1 MNGCPEGL
9 HFPCHDNFIFFGS
22 AERKEMSDSELSDD
36 SFVSS
41 DDEPVQGPQYLS
53 DEDRPAN
60 AQRVR
65 NAYHSKVEMPDS
77 HPDGLVGGR
86 RFLRKNETA
95 YANRPA
101 NDYILPGYA
110 QSNSWLDS
118 SDRFGLL
125 VDDTREV
132 VGTFNDENGN
142 PIARIVESKPPPPDK
157 NYAHMQKGL
166 AYKLNRA
173 QGIDP
178 DARAKSEVEHIANPE
193 DNVYG
198 EATIVEARI
207 KEATAVQARNVFFNR
222 THAQSFADQELARDD
237 IYDGYNIRAPHKA
250 RTPALEHS
258 WRHVLDAP
266 TAPKLPEG
274 LTARRAVHGKARA
287 ERCENAAPYSRQ
299 PHAHQTFEQI
309 DTKTIPLHSPCD
321 TDRGHEDTHER
332 GRRVGSGAVTGAKA
346 VPRAR
351 ERPDRKPELG
361 AVALGGTGGV
371 AQVRV
376 HEIVTIS
383 DNDREQNQPTKSM
396 QPTVDG
402 SRVQSEACTREGGD
416 VNDVGTTPRMR
427 AEAAPVVTSTTYRT
441 TRNNIQRAGG
451 DDQTVQRL
459 KEHDGTPHVSAR
471 RALPF
476 QGARDLSEDDI
487 RMTELLYAEPGVL
500 SAKLDGIHTA
510 DGTDATDVKNKDVR
524 LGTQQTADKIRSAE
538 DATLPER
545 ATLSQ
550 PDQLRLATSSV
561 PTRRVV
567 AIGEDRIPTLEAAT
581 WHGDLSFGAAQA
593 SVRSRRVD
601 ENMDQL
607 NTTRNNESHPGAVI
621 APASDTSMPTHRS
634 CTTTRA
640 QSGKGFLPDR
650 LEQPNQVERTKIEQ
664 RVEAQQQLCADRATP
679 ISALYGTTAEHNQR
693 ASIGEYEASG
703 RETPLRWEA
712 ATTGFLA

>member
-1 MNGCPEGL
+1 MV
-9 HFPCHDNFIFFGS
+9 
-22 AERKEMSDSELSDD
+22 KMSDSELSDD

-41 DDEPVQGPQYLS
+41 DDEAVQGPQYLS
-53 DEDRPAN
+53 DEDRPAS

-65 NAYHSKVEMPDS
+65 DAYHSKVEMPDS
-77 HPDGLVGGR
+77 HPDGFVGGR

-101 NDYILPGYA
+101 DDYIVPGYA
-110 QSNSWLDS
+110 RSNSWLDS

-125 VDDTREV
+125 TDDTREV
-132 VGTFNDENGN
+132 VGTFNDENGK
-142 PIARIVESKPPPPDK
+142 PIARIVESKPPPANA
-157 NYAHMQKGL
+157 NYTHMKKGL

-198 EATIVEARI
+198 EATIAEARI

-237 IYDGYNIRAPHKA
+237 IYDGYNMRAPHKA

-266 TAPKLPEG
+266 KAPDLPEG

-287 ERCENAAPYSRQ
+287 DRCEHASPYSRQ
-299 PHAHQTFEQI
+299 PHAHQAFEQI
-309 DTKTIPLHSPCD
+309 DTKTIPIHTPSDCE
-321 TDRGHEDTHER
+321 RGHEDSHER
-332 GRRVGSGAVTGAKA
+332 ARRVGSGPVSGTKA
-346 VPRAR
+346 TPRDR
-351 ERPDRKPELG
+351 ERAERKPEMSS
-361 AVALGGTGGV
+361 VALDGSGGV
-371 AQVRV
+371 AQIRM
-376 HEIVTIS
+376 HEIVTIA
-383 DNDREQNQPTKSM
+383 DNDREQNQPAKPM
-396 QPTVDG
+396 QPAVSG

-416 VNDVGTTPRMR
+416 VTDVGTTPRMR
-427 AEAAPVVTSTTYRT
+427 AEAAPVVGSTSYRT
-441 TRNNIQRAGG
+441 TKNNVQRAGG
-451 DDQTVQRL
+451 DDHVVQRL
-459 KEHDGTPHVSAR
+459 KEHDGTPLVSAR

-476 QGARDLSEDDI
+476 QGARDLSDDDI

-500 SAKLDGIHTA
+500 SVKLDAIHTV
-510 DGTDATDVKNKDVR
+510 DGTDATAVKGKDLR
-524 LGTQQTADKIRSAE
+524 LGTQQTVGKVRSGE
-538 DATLPER
+538 DASLPER
-545 ATLSQ
+545 ATLKQ

-581 WHGDLSFGAAQA
+581 WHGDLSFGAAQS

-601 ENMDQL
+601 EQMDQL
-607 NTTRNNESHPGAVI
+607 TTSRNNESHPGAVV

-634 CTTTRA
+634 CATTRA
-640 QSGKGFLPDR
+640 QSGKEFLPDR
-650 LEQPNQVERTKIEQ
+650 LEQPNQTDRTKIEQ

-693 ASIGEYEASG
+693 ASIGEFASSG

-712 ATTGFLA
+712 ATSGFVA